1 MLAVTDWCELEN
13 SLLRGFSNQSFSLC
27 IEWRMFRDSS
37 VMLVGSEQFTPN
49 HSSLL
54 DSGKKQNKSASN
66 WFGCF
71 LVIKRLFRSHILAVF
86 YRSEECSSNMM
97 GFNLK
102 NHQINEIISN
112 RLGVPLGAPV
122 MTPAS
127 KSTCRVHMH
136 DFTCPLRSSYAVMP
150 SDHQSTEKEYPG
162 WEPSKVWKSSG
173 AERQKTCGIVFIAV
187 CGTLYAQNVTKSPD
201 KWSES
206 SSGLWSCQ

>member
-1 MLAVTDWCELEN
+1 MWV
-13 SLLRGFSNQSFSLC
+13 RKQSVERFLQSIIFTLHRVEDVPRQLC
-27 IEWRMFRDSS
+27 NAGRKWTIYTESF
-37 VMLVGSEQFTPN
+37 FT
-49 HSSLL
+49 SRL
-54 DSGKKQNKSASN
+54 GGEKKKEKKTGSN

-127 KSTCRVHMH
+127 KSTRRVHMH
-136 DFTCPLRSSYAVMP
+136 GFTCPLRSSYAVMP

-173 AERQKTCGIVFIAV
+173 AERQKK
-187 CGTLYAQNVTKSPD
+187 TKHVA
-201 KWSES
+201 
-206 SSGLWSCQ
+206 